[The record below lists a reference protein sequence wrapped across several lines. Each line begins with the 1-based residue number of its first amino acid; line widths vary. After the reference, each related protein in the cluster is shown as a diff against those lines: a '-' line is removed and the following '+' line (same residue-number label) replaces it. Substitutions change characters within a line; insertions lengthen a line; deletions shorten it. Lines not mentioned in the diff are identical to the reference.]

1 MPVDTFHNRNFV
13 RKALTDIGRPGTE
26 TLLEMLDNSN
36 FHKADLGR
44 ADSGEG
50 SLVNHCLYVLG
61 RYCVVMRIKFIHNS
75 SAGIPSESIYIT
87 FQFVFLFTLTVK
99 LFLFRICIL

>member
-36 FHKADLGR
+36 FHKADMGR
-44 ADSGEG
+44 ADSGRG
-50 SLVNHCLYVLG
+50 
-61 RYCVVMRIKFIHNS
+61 
-75 SAGIPSESIYIT
+75 
-87 FQFVFLFTLTVK
+87 
-99 LFLFRICIL
+99 